1 MKQITSKVDNLLY
14 LLQYLKELR
23 DKNEP
28 YRGSWKT
35 LTETFEI
42 EKYDNDYLL
51 KILKADNIVQSGNNK
66 KNICYFLDAD
76 FQPSK
81 ESSRV
86 LMDKVYRAR
95 KNYINVRKQKRID
108 ESKSSQEKITFTHKV
123 IDMKAGRQMK
133 TLNFNL
139 QNALDQLWEKK
150 TFKGSL
156 KAFLVKWGVNSTEA
170 DLITVLLKKDFLKA
184 KGFGRSSEYEIIMEQ
199 RPTPIYIKAI
209 LFQTKKNF
217 DAAIENNRLKK
228 LAKENEGKYTFP
240 NPNRIQ
246 KAIADNK
253 EMYGAGRGDSSVIG
267 NTIVMDDVNDNPSS
281 FRNLKEWIDGGKEKM
296 QSVETI
302 KWDEDSETAIKS
314 PVFATIDFVDRL
326 IDLMTEIMT
335 PEEIV
340 FNTEHRNKFDAEI
353 REKLNLTSSE
363 VEVDLKTYRGLSLI
377 WDASA
382 KTPIQIK

>member
-14 LLQYLKELR
+14 LLQYLKELSE
-23 DKNEP
+23 KGES
-28 YRGSWKT
+28 YKGSWGE
-35 LTETFEI
+35 LSNTFEI
-42 EKYDNDYLL
+42 DPYDYKYLL
-51 KILKADNIVQSGNNK
+51 KILKNEKVVTFSGNRR
-66 KNICYFLDAD
+66 NISYYLVPNY
-76 FQPSK
+76 QPSK
-81 ESSRV
+81 EGARM
-86 LMDKVYRAR
+86 LMDKIYKAR
-95 KNYINVRKQKRID
+95 KNYLALLHQKKVD
-108 ESKSSQEKITFTHKV
+108 ERKSSQEKITFTPKV
-123 IDMKAGRQMK
+123 NDMKAGRQMK

-156 KAFLVKWGVNSTEA
+156 KTFLVKWGVNSTEA

-184 KGFGRSSEYEIIMEQ
+184 KGFGRSSEYEVIMEQ
-199 RPTPIYIKAI
+199 RPTPIYTKAI

-217 DAAIENNRLKK
+217 DSAIEKGRLKK

-246 KAIADNK
+246 KVIASNETMFMGESDKMMAVAIDNGEAKHFLYSNKKVKPIK
-253 EMYGAGRGDSSVIG
+253 E
-267 NTIVMDDVNDNPSS
+267 
-281 FRNLKEWIDGGKEKM
+281 
-296 QSVETI
+296 
-302 KWDEDSETAIKS
+302 S
-314 PVFATIDFVDRL
+314 PVFTTIDFVDRL
-326 IDLMTEIMT
+326 IELMTEIMT
-335 PEEIV
+335 PEEII